1 MTSASKK
8 ELCIIAVL
16 GEHKRK
22 VVFSG
27 GMDQLLFAIERE
39 LKDIL
44 KPSDKIS
51 HLMEY
56 DKDLNDYIDLRDRI
70 PEQKSKIKVVL
81 KEQVKQSCS
90 IFTVVDM

>member
-1 MTSASKK
+1 
-8 ELCIIAVL
+8 
-16 GEHKRK
+16 
-22 VVFSG
+22 
-27 GMDQLLFAIERE
+27 MDQLLFAIERE
-39 LKDIL
+39 LKDLL
-44 KPSDKIS
+44 KPGDKIS

-90 IFTVVDM
+90 IFTVVDMWLLYVQEEDDFVRHVKGWSKLYI